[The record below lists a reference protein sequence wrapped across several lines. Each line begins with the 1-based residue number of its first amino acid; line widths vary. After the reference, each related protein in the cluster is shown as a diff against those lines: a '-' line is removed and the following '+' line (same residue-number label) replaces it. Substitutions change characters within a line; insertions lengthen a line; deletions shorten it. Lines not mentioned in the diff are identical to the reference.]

1 MNVRV
6 LASSGLAAV
15 VTLSLFVLIQR
26 LTTPTETGELIAITG
41 PIVNFVRLKRDQDL
55 ILKKRVLPKRPAR
68 PRSVPPT
75 PRLSKTDLPILARP
89 LKMPRPQVDMNFDL
103 AGPMTSLL
111 PGEDVDAVPTFR
123 MPPLYP
129 AHAERMGV
137 EGWVDL
143 EFAVSKTGSVL
154 NPHVIDA
161 NPAGV
166 FDRSAKSA
174 ILKWRYRPKIVG
186 GAAVE
191 QTGVRVR
198 IRFELEEQ

>member
-1 MNVRV
+1 MTVRV
-6 LASSGLAAV
+6 FASSGLAAL

-26 LTTPTETGELIAITG
+26 LTTPTDTGELIAVTG

-55 ILKKRVLPKRPAR
+55 TLKKRVPPERPAR
-68 PRSVPPT
+68 PRSAPPT
-75 PRLSKTDLPILARP
+75 PRSTKIDLPPLAPP
-89 LKMPRPQVDMNFDL
+89 LKMPRPQTDMNFDL
-103 AGPMTSLL
+103 AGSMTSLL

-143 EFAVSKTGSVL
+143 EFAVSRTGSVL
-154 NPHVIDA
+154 NPQVIDA

-166 FDRSAKSA
+166 FDRSAKAA
-174 ILKWRYRPKIVG
+174 ILKWRYRPKILG

-191 QTGVRVR
+191 QTGIRVR